1 MIYTIT
7 KGFGLM
13 STLTVR
19 DEFGNLLENRLIQ
32 TNLVPNFID
41 SVIKNDIDAEITVAV
56 AA

>member
-1 MIYTIT
+1 
-7 KGFGLM
+7 M